1 MNKNVA
7 FLIPSLK
14 NGGAE
19 RVLSNMSLNLSE
31 DINQSIIV
39 WNASSIDYE
48 YKADIL
54 DISIDNKR
62 SILANANVLFERIK
76 NVKKLKEKHNI
87 QTTVSLLEGPN
98 IVNILSRNNDK
109 VILSVHNF
117 QSEERKGM
125 YGKIFKV
132 LIKSLYNK
140 SDKVVAVSKLIRE
153 DLVNNFNVDKD
164 KVEVIYNPVDILSI
178 KELIKEDIE
187 DEYKH
192 IFEKPVV
199 INAGR
204 LTNQKGQWN
213 LIKSFYELK
222 KKVNDCQ
229 LVILG
234 QGELEGELK
243 ILCEKLCIQDDVHFL
258 GFRKNPFK
266 YISRANV
273 FALTSLFEGFSMVI
287 AEAMA
292 CNTAVVS
299 VDCSAGPRE
308 ILSPESDVM
317 YKCKK
322 IEYAKYGIITPVI
335 ENKFDLDKNI
345 HDNHKLFAKA
355 LEKMLLDDNLRF
367 KYEKL
372 GLKRVEAFKAQNILN
387 QWEEIL

>member
-140 SDKVVAVSKLIRE
+140 SDKVVAVSKLIKE

-204 LTNQKGQWN
+204 LN
-213 LIKSFYELK
+213 
-222 KKVNDCQ
+222 KVNDCQ

-234 QGELEGELK
+234 QGELEDELK
-243 ILCEKLCIQDDVHFL
+243 TLCEKLGIQDDVHFL

>member
-117 QSEERKGM
+117 QSEERKGI

-140 SDKVVAVSKLIRE
+140 SDKVVAVSKLIKE

-213 LIKSFYELK
+213 LIKSFYALK
-222 KKVNDCQ
+222 NNVN
-229 LVILG
+229 
-234 QGELEGELK
+234 E
-243 ILCEKLCIQDDVHFL
+243 
-258 GFRKNPFK
+258 
-266 YISRANV
+266 
-273 FALTSLFEGFSMVI
+273 
-287 AEAMA
+287 
-292 CNTAVVS
+292 
-299 VDCSAGPRE
+299 
-308 ILSPESDVM
+308 
-317 YKCKK
+317 
-322 IEYAKYGIITPVI
+322 
-335 ENKFDLDKNI
+335 
-345 HDNHKLFAKA
+345 
-355 LEKMLLDDNLRF
+355 
-367 KYEKL
+367 
-372 GLKRVEAFKAQNILN
+372 
-387 QWEEIL
+387 

>member
-117 QSEERKGM
+117 QSEERKGI

-140 SDKVVAVSKLIRE
+140 SDKV
-153 DLVNNFNVDKD
+153 
-164 KVEVIYNPVDILSI
+164 
-178 KELIKEDIE
+178 
-187 DEYKH
+187 
-192 IFEKPVV
+192 
-199 INAGR
+199 
-204 LTNQKGQWN
+204 
-213 LIKSFYELK
+213 
-222 KKVNDCQ
+222 
-229 LVILG
+229 
-234 QGELEGELK
+234 
-243 ILCEKLCIQDDVHFL
+243 
-258 GFRKNPFK
+258 
-266 YISRANV
+266 
-273 FALTSLFEGFSMVI
+273 
-287 AEAMA
+287 
-292 CNTAVVS
+292 
-299 VDCSAGPRE
+299 
-308 ILSPESDVM
+308 ILSPAFIPQVASS
-317 YKCKK
+317 
-322 IEYAKYGIITPVI
+322 AA
-335 ENKFDLDKNI
+335 
-345 HDNHKLFAKA
+345 KLFISAFWETVTTSERSAFSKA
-355 LEKMLLDDNLRF
+355 TSAVMIFVVLAGYILS
-367 KYEKL
+367 
-372 GLKRVEAFKAQNILN
+372 NI
-387 QWEEIL
+387 

>member
-1 MNKNVA
+1 M
-7 FLIPSLK
+7 
-14 NGGAE
+14 
-19 RVLSNMSLNLSE
+19 
-31 DINQSIIV
+31 
-39 WNASSIDYE
+39 
-48 YKADIL
+48 
-54 DISIDNKR
+54 
-62 SILANANVLFERIK
+62 
-76 NVKKLKEKHNI
+76 
-87 QTTVSLLEGPN
+87 
-98 IVNILSRNNDK
+98 
-109 VILSVHNF
+109 
-117 QSEERKGM
+117 
-125 YGKIFKV
+125 
-132 LIKSLYNK
+132 
-140 SDKVVAVSKLIRE
+140 VAVSKLIRE

-213 LIKSFYELK
+213 LIKSFYALK
-222 KKVNDCQ
+222 NKVNDCQ

-234 QGELEGELK
+234 QGELEDELK
-243 ILCEKLCIQDDVHFL
+243 TLCEKLGIQDDVHFL

-322 IEYAKYGIITPVI
+322 ILQI
-335 ENKFDLDKNI
+335 
-345 HDNHKLFAKA
+345 
-355 LEKMLLDDNLRF
+355 MM
-367 KYEKL
+367 
-372 GLKRVEAFKAQNILN
+372 
-387 QWEEIL
+387 